1 MHSRRPAPLSPRR
14 ASRLAAPLAPLAP
27 LALSFALA
35 AGGAASLSGEGEQAR
50 AAWAQGTGAQE
61 ESARASAVA
70 RAEEEAAEA
79 ARAAEASRRV
89 NRLSDQLKSPF
100 CPGKTLL
107 TCTSGQAYQLRQE
120 MARMILDGK
129 SDAEIL
135 AALRDS
141 FDEEL
146 ENPPQPW
153 YTVLVPILPFI
164 LGALIAAWVFA
175 QWLRGS
181 RAAREEGPAEEVAV
195 SDAQRERLKALMRD
209 DL

>member
-1 MHSRRPAPLSPRR
+1 VFAGAGPSLAQNTQPPTVSAPAE
-14 ASRLAAPLAPLAP
+14 AP
-27 LALSFALA
+27 
-35 AGGAASLSGEGEQAR
+35 AR
-50 AAWAQGTGAQE
+50 ADDP
-61 ESARASAVA
+61 
-70 RAEEEAAEA
+70 AEA

-107 TCTSGQAYQLRQE
+107 SCTSGQAYQLRQE

-141 FDEEL
+141 FEEEL

-153 YTVLVPILPFI
+153 YTVLVPILPFL
-164 LGALIAAWVFA
+164 LGGLIAAWVFA

-181 RAAREEGPAEEVAV
+181 RAAREERAEVAV
-195 SDAQRERLKALMRD
+195 DVSEAQRERLKALMRD